1 MPLIFPFLGNNPVE
15 CEYTAGGFS
24 TISSLGNFYKPTGSF
39 TVDTNNG
46 LHDRFSTGANHQ
58 ISDFT
63 WDGAATYELELTAL
77 TSLSCSGTGGGSA
90 TLKAGIMTYDDAFST
105 GAPNHFELPRFDCFQ
120 QTLGVVDT
128 SFPDAVGTKIIVG
141 PLDDLP
147 DALPTVPGTRHRR
160 GFGLQC
166 LIGTGNTTVSGTV
179 SVKIRRI
186 AQAFLEVV

>member
-24 TISSLGNFYKPTGSF
+24 TISSTGFFYNPTGSF
-39 TVDTNNG
+39 TVDSNGG
-46 LHDRFSTGANHQ
+46 LHDSFSTSASHN

-63 WDGAATYELELTAL
+63 WDGSATYELELTAL

-90 TLKAGIMTYDDAFST
+90 TLKAGIMTYDEGT
-105 GAPNHFELPRFDCFQ
+105 APGVNFLFESPRFDCFQ

-128 SFPDAVGTKIIVG
+128 GFPDSIGTKIVVG
-141 PLDDLP
+141 PLDSLD
-147 DALPTVPGTRHRR
+147 DAMPSVPVARRKR

-166 LIGTGNTTVSGTV
+166 NIGTGNTSVSGTV

-186 AQAFLEVV
+186 A

>member
-1 MPLIFPFLGNNPVE
+1 MPLIFPFLGNNLQ

-24 TISSLGNFYKPTGSF
+24 TISSTGNFYNPTGSF
-39 TVDTNNG
+39 TVDSNGG
-46 LHDRFSTGANHQ
+46 LHDSFSTGATHN

-63 WDGAATYELELTAL
+63 WDGSATYELELTAL

-90 TLKAGIMTYDDAFST
+90 TLTAGIMTYNEDTVAGSNFNFHS
-105 GAPNHFELPRFDCFQ
+105 PRFDCFQ

-128 SFPDAVGTKIIVG
+128 GFPDAVGTKIIVG
-141 PLDDLP
+141 PLDELA
-147 DALPTVPGTRHRR
+147 DAMPLVSGAKRKR

-166 LIGTGNTTVSGTV
+166 LISTGNTTVSGTV